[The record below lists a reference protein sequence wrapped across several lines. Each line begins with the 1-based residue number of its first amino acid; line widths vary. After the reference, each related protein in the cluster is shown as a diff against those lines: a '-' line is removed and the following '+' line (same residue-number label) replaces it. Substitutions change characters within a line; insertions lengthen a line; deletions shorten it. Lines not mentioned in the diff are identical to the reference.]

1 MSPNLT
7 FLLEITDAVSS
18 GLKSRETFQRVIS
31 IQFKS
36 SISYGMGVHKCIR
49 YGQLACFGRH
59 YECWKIYN
67 GFRATYAP
75 LQIMVFL
82 QDNVKPHTAAI
93 TTAWLRSRRCWIC
106 LPTVQ
111 ICTFYFLAHFTPY
124 FFLLFFYSY
133 LYLYIL
139 SCVIFHFFCTVHWA
153 NLSGFTF
160 HYWLYSV

>member
-1 MSPNLT
+1 MSPNFTL
-7 FLLEITDAVSS
+7 LLEIIDAVSS
-18 GLKSRETFQRVIS
+18 GLKSRESFQCVIS
-31 IQFKS
+31 APFKS
-36 SISYGMGVHKCIR
+36 SISDGMGCIR
-49 YGQLACFGRH
+49 AYDMGSLHVLEGTMNAERYIKVLEQHMLPSRLC
-59 YECWKIYN
+59 
-67 GFRATYAP
+67 
-75 LQIMVFL
+75 VFP
-82 QDNVKPHTAAI
+82 QDNAKPHTTAI
-93 TTAWLRSRRCWIC
+93 TTVWLRSRRCWIG

-124 FFLLFFYSY
+124 FFLWFFYSY